1 MIVSFIHSF
10 QSEWLKKKRSAAS
23 WLVITGSFFI
33 PLMVLVAMLTDPEMT
48 YLATKSDMYWESLFR
63 HNFAPMCMFLLPM
76 GVILATSLVT
86 QLEFKNNTWKQLH
99 TTPQALTTVFF
110 TKLGV
115 IMTMMLQ
122 FFILLNI
129 CVYISG
135 VLPSLFLKATQFPP
149 EPFPFK
155 FILKANAKLF
165 IDCLPIIALQYLL
178 GLKFKNFLGPLGIG
192 LGLYI
197 AGMVSLNWGHG
208 YLIPYIYCALNIQ
221 RGSVDPTVNAHYW
234 ALGYFVLITGISYF
248 LYLTK
253 KEKG

>member
-1 MIVSFIHSF
+1 MIVSFLHSF

-33 PLMVLVAMLTDPEMT
+33 PLILLIAFLTEPEST
-48 YLATKSDMYWESLFR
+48 YNMARSDKYWEFLFR
-63 HNFAPMCMFLLPM
+63 QSSTPMAMFLLPM
-76 GVILATSLVT
+76 GAIMATSLVT

-99 TTPQALTTVFF
+99 TTPQPLTTVFF

-115 IMTMMLQ
+115 IMAMMMQ
-122 FFILLNI
+122 FFVLFNV
-129 CVYISG
+129 CVYLSG
-135 VLPSLFLKATQFPP
+135 ILPALFLKATGFPP
-149 EPFPFK
+149 EPYPFK
-155 FILKANAKLF
+155 FILKANTKLF

-197 AGMVSLNWGHG
+197 ASMISLNWGRG
-208 YLIPYIYCALNIQ
+208 YLIPYIYCPLNIQ

-234 ALGYFVLITGISYF
+234 AIGYFVLITGISYF

>member
-33 PLMVLVAMLTDPEMT
+33 PLIILIALLTDPEST
-48 YLATKSDMYWESLFR
+48 YGIAKSDKYWERLFGQ
-63 HNFAPMCMFLLPM
+63 NSAPMAMFLLPM

-99 TTPQALTTVFF
+99 TTPQSLATIFL

-115 IMTMMLQ
+115 IISMMIQ
-122 FFILLNI
+122 FFVLFNI
-129 CVYISG
+129 CVYLSG
-135 VLPSLFLKATQFPP
+135 ILPSLFLKATQFPL
-149 EPFPFK
+149 EPYPFK
-155 FILKANAKLF
+155 YILKANAKLF

-178 GLKFKNFLGPLGIG
+178 GLKFKNFLGPVGIG

-197 AGMVSLNWGHG
+197 AAMISTNWQRG
-208 YLIPYIYCALNIQ
+208 YLIPYSYCALNVQ

-234 ALGYFVLITGISYF
+234 AIGYFIIITAISYF
-248 LYLTK
+248 LYLSK